1 MVILLCF
8 YDQDVEKLFW
18 EEQVDWDA
26 IDRLTCCDIFR
37 DLINDYKFWRFVL
50 FSFVLVGP
58 KLVFSLLFFMLPKII
73 MQDYGEDAP
82 FGLYVSIAPILIVV
96 FLVIVTPI

>member
-8 YDQDVEKLFW
+8 YDQDVEKKFW
-18 EEQVDWDA
+18 EEVVNWDE

-37 DLINDYKFWRFVL
+37 DLVNDYKFWRFVL